1 MLVELN
7 KTSLGKESVPVMGA
21 AVFISIW
28 IHLRHHIEVIL
39 TENVTVTTRIFK
51 QLMYDVRN
59 TCRTDP
65 FSSML

>member
-1 MLVELN
+1 
-7 KTSLGKESVPVMGA
+7 MGA

-28 IHLRHHIEVIL
+28 IHLGHHIEVIL
-39 TENVTVTTRIFK
+39 TEDVNVVTRIFK
-51 QLMYDVRN
+51 QLMYDVCN